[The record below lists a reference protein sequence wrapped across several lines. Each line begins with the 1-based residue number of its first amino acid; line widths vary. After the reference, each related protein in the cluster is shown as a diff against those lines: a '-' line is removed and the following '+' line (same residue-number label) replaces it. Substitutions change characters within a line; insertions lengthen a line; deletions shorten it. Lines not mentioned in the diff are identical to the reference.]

1 MNVRILVA
9 GAAGFIGSHLTDRLL
24 ASGHEVIGV
33 DNFITGRAAN
43 IDHLHQNP
51 SFTLIERDITEEWQP
66 DVEVDQIFHLA
77 SPASPI
83 GYMRNPIL
91 THLTNSMGTY
101 NLLRVAR
108 ALNAK
113 FLFASTSEAYGD
125 PEVHPQPE
133 TYFGNVNPVG
143 PRSCYDESK
152 RFGESITMEFVRNF
166 GLDGR
171 IIRIFN
177 TYGPRSDPSDGR
189 VIPAFI
195 MGALRNS
202 PLTIF
207 GDGQQT
213 RSLCY
218 VEDLVSGIIN
228 AMNEPETTGEVIN
241 LGNPDE
247 RTVLAIAETIIATC
261 NSSSEIQFLEARPDD
276 PYLRCPDISKA
287 RHLLG
292 WEPST
297 GIEAGLW
304 ETIADLS
311 AYVTSDQSAH

>member
-1 MNVRILVA
+1 MRILVA
-9 GAAGFIGSHLTDRLL
+9 GAAGFIGSHLADALL
-24 ASGHEVIGV
+24 SNGHQVVGIDSFV
-33 DNFITGRAAN
+33 TGRPVN
-43 IDHLHQNP
+43 VEHLSEHP
-51 SFTLIERDITEEWQP
+51 DFTLVERDITEPWEP
-66 DVEVDQIFHLA
+66 NERFDQIYHLA
-77 SPASPI
+77 SPASPV

-91 THLTNSMGTY
+91 THLTNSLGTY
-101 NLLRVAR
+101 NLLQIADRHR
-108 ALNAK
+108 AQ

-125 PEVHPQPE
+125 PETHPQPE

-166 GLDGR
+166 SLDGR

-177 TYGPRSDPSDGR
+177 TYGPRSDPNDGR

-195 MGALRNS
+195 MGAIRNQ
-202 PLTIF
+202 PLTIY

-218 VEDLVSGIIN
+218 VSDIVRGIML
-228 AMNEPETTGEVIN
+228 AMNKAETTGEVIN

-247 RTVLAIAETIIATC
+247 RTVLAIAEAIIGTC
-261 NSSSEIQFLEARPDD
+261 HSSSHIDFVPARPDD

-287 RHLLG
+287 RRLLG
-292 WEPST
+292 WEPVIS
-297 GIEAGLW
+297 IESGFKA
-304 ETIADLS
+304 TIDDLS
-311 AYVTSDQSAH
+311 TYVSPSHSET

>member
-1 MNVRILVA
+1 LRVLIA

-24 ASGHEVIGV
+24 EEGHEVVGI
-33 DNFITGRAAN
+33 DNFVTGRPVN
-43 IDHLHQNP
+43 IEHLRDHPRFSIVDHNIVDP
-51 SFTLIERDITEEWQP
+51 WEP
-66 DVEVDQIFHLA
+66 DHEFDQVYHLA

-83 GYMRNPIL
+83 GYMRNSIL
-91 THLTNSMGTY
+91 THLTNSLGTY
-101 NLLRVAR
+101 NLLQLAR
-108 ALNAK
+108 RMSAT

-166 GLDGR
+166 SLDGR

-177 TYGPRSDPSDGR
+177 TYGPRSDPDDGR

-195 MGALRNS
+195 MGALRNET
-202 PLTIF
+202 LTIF

-218 VEDLVSGIIN
+218 VGDLVGGIIR
-228 AMNEPETTGEVIN
+228 AMNAPGTRGEVIN

-247 RTVLAIAETIIATC
+247 RTVQAIADSIIETC
-261 NSSSEIQFLEARPDD
+261 NSSSTIEYLEARPDD

-287 RHLLG
+287 RRLLE

-297 GIEAGLW
+297 GIEAGLKA
-304 ETIADLS
+304 TIDDLS
-311 AYVTSDQSAH
+311 AYVTSTRTHN

>member
-1 MNVRILVA
+1 LRILIA
-9 GAAGFIGSHLTDRLL
+9 GAAGFIGSHLTDALL
-24 ASGHEVIGV
+24 SEGHEVIGV
-33 DNFITGRAAN
+33 DNFITGRASN
-43 IDHLHQNP
+43 IAHLGNEER
-51 SFTLIERDITEEWQP
+51 FRLIEHDIVKPIE
-66 DVEVDQIFHLA
+66 VEGQIDQIYHLA

-83 GYMRNPIL
+83 GYMRNPIE
-91 THLTNSMGTY
+91 THLTNSLGTY
-101 NLLRVAR
+101 NLLNLASSN
-108 ALNAK
+108 NAS

-166 GLDGR
+166 SLNGR

-177 TYGPRSDPSDGR
+177 TYGPRSDPNDGR

-195 MGALRNS
+195 MAALKNQ

-207 GDGQQT
+207 GDGNQT

-218 VEDLVSGIIN
+218 VADLVQGIMR
-228 AMNEPETTGEVIN
+228 AMNRPDTRGEVIN

-247 RTVLAIAETIIATC
+247 RSVLAIAETIIEKC
-261 NSSSEIQFLEARPDD
+261 NSTSQIDFQEARPDD
-276 PYLRCPDISKA
+276 PYVRCPDISKA
-287 RHLLG
+287 KRLLD
-292 WEPST
+292 WSATT
-297 GIEAGLW
+297 GISEGFRA
-304 ETIADLS
+304 TIDDLS
-311 AYVTSDQSAH
+311 TYVSTTAESS